1 MVSNEYGGGS
11 NWYVS
16 KLSSEIGTLNGLSS
30 SFCRENHVSHCNLKK
45 QIREG
50 AHSRYVLYIGDLSKR
65 ATTDAWK
72 HRTRQR
78 EGFTKFQGS

>member
-30 SFCRENHVSHCNLKK
+30 SFCRGKHVSLCSLEAN
-45 QIREG
+45 QGR
-50 AHSRYVLYIGDLSKR
+50 VLTVGMSSTLE
-65 ATTDAWK
+65 T
-72 HRTRQR
+72 
-78 EGFTKFQGS
+78 